1 MKITITTTNELF
13 RATIKKSGMD
23 SELVV
28 AFFEREEPELS
39 ANISQ
44 TIKKMQW
51 KPPTLNWKICWLSK
65 KNNRSVFRW
74 LAIRPATKRNTQG
87 DSK

>member
-28 AFFEREEPELS
+28 AFFEREEPEHLWV
-39 ANISQ
+39 I
-44 TIKKMQW
+44 I
-51 KPPTLNWKICWLSK
+51 PFSK
-65 KNNRSVFRW
+65 YFTDDKEDAMETAHAELENL
-74 LAIRPATKRNTQG
+74 LAL
-87 DSK
+87 